1 MNCAVCNS
9 PLNEKGT
16 CPVCGFDPGRDYEAY
31 PSLMPLEG
39 AKPLSALRSDW
50 QARNR
55 DLLRC
60 PACGDMRFQFDTT
73 KQEFLCCSCGVRF
86 PLQAA
91 PEQKPVAP
99 TEEIPTPDFS
109 AVWWKLEE
117 DGCLFISGQG
127 DMDDLLPW
135 AAKSASIRSVRVETG
150 VRSIAPHAFAS
161 CAWLTEVYLPTG
173 LRRIGNGAFRSC
185 TRLEKIALP
194 EGVEA
199 IGADAFRY
207 CGNLKLM
214 SLPASLKRIGVDAF
228 QGCDSLESILFSGSN
243 AQWSDIGGKE
253 ALQGSRASVICEL
266 RDEEEDE
273 GFFPWQY
280 YPTEKTLIL
289 YSVKQIP
296 DYSTKKAPWHKLR
309 SSVKRIVLR
318 EGLEQIGAY
327 AFSHMP
333 ALESV
338 SFPRSLKRI
347 EKSAFAYCEKLQELD
362 LPEQLEFIGD
372 YAFQS
377 CTSLKA
383 LDLPETLSSLG
394 SRAFQDCRG
403 LRKLSLHPI
412 SDLGVSPFYC
422 CENMERV
429 SFCGDAGQWNSMSIK
444 DFPNVPVEFLSA
456 SN

>member
-1 MNCAVCNS
+1 M
-9 PLNEKGT
+9 K
-16 CPVCGFDPGRDYEAY
+16 CPVCTTEYRDAALCPTCGFDPGRDYEAY

-86 PLQAA
+86 PLRAA
-91 PEQKPVAP
+91 PEQAPVAP
-99 TEEIPTPDFS
+99 TEEARMSDFS

-117 DGCLFISGQG
+117 DGSLFISGQG
-127 DMDDLLPW
+127 DMDDAIPW
-135 AAKSASIRSVRVETG
+135 AAKSASIRFIRVEQG

-228 QGCDSLESILFSGSN
+228 QGCDSLESIPFSGDK
-243 AQWSDIGGKE
+243 AQWSALGGEEVLK
-253 ALQGSRASVICEL
+253 GSRAKLICL
-266 RDEEEDE
+266 LQNEEKEPE
-273 GFFPWQY
+273 EPQWQY

-289 YSVKQIP
+289 YSIKQIP

-309 SSVKRIVLR
+309 SSVRRIVLR
-318 EGLEQIGAY
+318 EGLEQIGAN

-347 EKSAFAYCEKLQELD
+347 EKNAFTYCEKLQELD

-377 CTSLKA
+377 CIFLKT

-412 SDLGVSPFYC
+412 SDLGSSPFFFC
-422 CENMERV
+422 TKMAQI
-429 SFCGDAGQWNSMSIK
+429 SFYGDAGQWERMSIR